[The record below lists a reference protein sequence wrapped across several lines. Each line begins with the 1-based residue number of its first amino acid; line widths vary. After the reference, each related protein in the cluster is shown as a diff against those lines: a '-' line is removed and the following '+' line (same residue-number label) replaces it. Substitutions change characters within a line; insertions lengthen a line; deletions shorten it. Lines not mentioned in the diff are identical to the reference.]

1 MPVHDAVLIH
11 IDRKGA
17 REKIETIKTIM
28 SEAAFKVIGTH
39 IKVDT
44 KLITHAFRQEEPHQ
58 ERWNI
63 LYEKLLKAKKEVA

>member
-1 MPVHDAVLIH
+1 MPVHDAVLSH

-17 REKIETIKTIM
+17 REKIEKIKSIM
-28 SEAAFKVIGTH
+28 SEAANKVIGTP
-39 IKVDT
+39 IQVDT
-44 KLITHAFRQEEPHQ
+44 KLITHAFRQKEPHQ